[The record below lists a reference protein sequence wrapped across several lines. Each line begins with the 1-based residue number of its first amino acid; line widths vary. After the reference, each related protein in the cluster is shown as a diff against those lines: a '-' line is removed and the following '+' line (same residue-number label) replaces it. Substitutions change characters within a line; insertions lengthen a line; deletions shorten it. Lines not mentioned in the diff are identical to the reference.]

1 MTAAAVTDFI
11 GFSFSGRATDC
22 VKDRVVIQADLLSRS
37 AGGRSRPACPKRD
50 YSIEGTKE
58 RTGAEGGRGRPWLH
72 PCMHV
77 PMQSAKRG
85 KYRLQSLS
93 AAARGNKLFHPDRYS
108 WLSSGATTHS
118 HISANLISTVQPNV
132 YSKKHGTHG
141 TPSVLEDA
149 KLELLM
155 SKRGRKTV

>member
-58 RTGAEGGRGRPWLH
+58 RTGAEGGREGKAMVAS
-72 PCMHV
+72 MHACTY
-77 PMQSAKRG
+77 AKRKAG
-85 KYRLQSLS
+85 KIPTAELVGCGPRQQ
-93 AAARGNKLFHPDRYS
+93 
-108 WLSSGATTHS
+108 
-118 HISANLISTVQPNV
+118 IV
-132 YSKKHGTHG
+132 
-141 TPSVLEDA
+141 PSRPI
-149 KLELLM
+149 LM
-155 SKRGRKTV
+155 A